1 MVNWI
6 FLFCTLQTLLEIESS
21 EDEGVQRDV
30 KSPDDKSD
38 TDLEDVERPKKTKQT
53 YVSPDS
59 DTEETA
65 NVFVIDKRGTQQNSF
80 FESLLRNKKKV
91 AVF

>member
-59 DTEETA
+59 DNEETA

-80 FESLLRNKKKV
+80 FESLRRNKKKV

>member
-1 MVNWI
+1 MVNWN

-21 EDEGVQRDV
+21 EDEGVQCDV

-38 TDLEDVERPKKTKQT
+38 DNDLEDVKRPKKTKQT

-65 NVFVIDKRGTQQNSF
+65 KVFVIDKRGS
-80 FESLLRNKKKV
+80 
-91 AVF
+91 